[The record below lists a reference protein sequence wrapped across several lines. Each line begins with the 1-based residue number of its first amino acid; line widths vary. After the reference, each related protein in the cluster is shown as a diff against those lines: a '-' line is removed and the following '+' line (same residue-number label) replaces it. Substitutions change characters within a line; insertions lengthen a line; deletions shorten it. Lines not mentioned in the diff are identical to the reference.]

1 MNLAD
6 RGELV
11 GFLRKHGI
19 SADKSLGQH
28 FLCAPNVVK
37 SIVAAADDYKT
48 CLEVGPGPG
57 ILTTFLAKKAEQ
69 MFAVEFDERMLALLK
84 DSAPTCQVTHGDAL
98 KVDMRQIL
106 EGTPQPR
113 ALVSNM
119 PYYITGPLLE
129 RFADIRDTFDVAV
142 LMMQREVGI
151 KIVAKPC
158 ERERGALSVM
168 LQTQFEITKVL
179 KVPPGA
185 FMPPPKVESVVL
197 KLIPRQVELPKTF
210 ERVVRA
216 GHSQPRKTLINCL
229 AATFRQERAA
239 IQSATEQADLDE
251 NARGFE
257 LTEAQWVKL
266 SEVIERQPWSES
278 LAKP

>member
-1 MNLAD
+1 VNLAD

-28 FLCAPNVVK
+28 FLCAPSVVK
-37 SIVAAADDYKT
+37 GIVDAAGAYKT

-57 ILTTFLAKKAEQ
+57 ILTSFLAKKAEH
-69 MFAVEFDERMLALLK
+69 MYAVEFDERMIALLK
-84 DSAPTCQVTHGDAL
+84 DSSPTCQVTHGDAL
-98 KVDMRQIL
+98 KVDMRAL
-106 EGTPQPR
+106 LVDSPQPR

-129 RFADIRDTFDVAV
+129 RFAGIRDLFDVAV
-142 LMMQREVGI
+142 LMMQKEVGI
-151 KIVAKPC
+151 KIVAQPG
-158 ERERGALSVM
+158 ERERGALSVI
-168 LQTQFEITKVL
+168 LQTQFEITKIL
-179 KVPPGA
+179 KVPAGA

-197 KLIPRQVELPKTF
+197 KLVPRHVDLPGAF

-229 AATFRQERAA
+229 AATFRQDRIL
-239 IQSATEQADLDE
+239 IQQVIEEAGLTE
-251 NARGFE
+251 NSRGFE
-257 LTEAQWVKL
+257 LTEGQWVKL
-266 SEVIERQPWSES
+266 SEVIERQPWSE
-278 LAKP
+278 LVVKP